1 MAAAIIAARRGH
13 SQNAAHKTEDAED
26 QPEIRKTFPAT
37 ADIIKD
43 LEIHLLV
50 GRKVI
55 LPRLLV
61 QCCRIGLA
69 TQKSHHNIF
78 LQF

>member
-1 MAAAIIAARRGH
+1 MAAAIITIAARRGH

-55 LPRLLV
+55 LFV

-69 TQKSHHNIF
+69 SQKSHHNIF